1 MEGSDLTNCRNVLF
15 RVYRMNGPGYVCVG
29 DAVGLYYIQG
39 RNWFSMA
46 GGTGHRHPC
55 PGTPTSAHGFA
66 NQDKWLI
73 CFGEVFRIYAK
84 GKSIGQAIRDHDDIF
99 LYYVDANKWVGLVG
113 DNPAD
118 HRTCPGAVHPPP
130 DSRYDVCWGGV

>member
-1 MEGSDLTNCRNVLF
+1 
-15 RVYRMNGPGYVCVG
+15 
-29 DAVGLYYIQG
+29 
-39 RNWFSMA
+39 MA
-46 GGTGHRHPC
+46 GGRHPC

-99 LYYVDANKWVGLVG
+99 LYYVNANKWVGLVG
-113 DNPAD
+113 ITLLITAPVWGQFALLL
-118 HRTCPGAVHPPP
+118 TPGMMSAGERCGS
-130 DSRYDVCWGGV
+130 SRSIEL